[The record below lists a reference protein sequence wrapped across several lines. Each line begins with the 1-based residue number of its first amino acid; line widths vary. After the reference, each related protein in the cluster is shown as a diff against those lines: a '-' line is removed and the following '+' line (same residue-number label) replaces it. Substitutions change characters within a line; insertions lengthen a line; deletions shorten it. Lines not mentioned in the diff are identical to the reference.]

1 MKTLF
6 RRVKWMSAGLMVLLK
21 HVSLTLLAVLIIFIG
36 VRVYQSERGPDLQLW
51 HTWRG
56 DEMSVKALNKATFAQ
71 YQAREERLFS
81 ALKTQI
87 GDKLAEEEQTPIN
100 RYWPGSRVYPP
111 QFTPN
116 WNRSFVLMPQGAPR
130 GAVVM
135 LHGLTDSP
143 YSLKYVAQRYQQ
155 WGFIVVAPRLPGHG
169 TAPGALTKVTWQEW
183 LAVTRLAVREATRL
197 GGDKLPLHLVGYS
210 NGGALALKYTL
221 DSLDDAT
228 LRRPRQLVL
237 LSPMI
242 GVTAFARFAGLAGLP
257 ALFPAFAKAA
267 WLNVSPEY
275 NPFKYNSF
283 PVNAA
288 RQSYLLTRAL
298 QKQVA
303 DDAQRNRLNALPPVL
318 SFQSVMDSTVSTRAV
333 VTSLYRYL
341 PANGSELVLFDINQA
356 ASLRPLLRSSSYT
369 AAATLQPPA
378 PRAYRAT
385 VITNAAADTLAV
397 VARDTPAGKQE
408 ERAQPLREAWPQEMY
423 SLSHVAVPFPVN
435 DALYGLQPDEPERYG
450 LSIGTIALRGET
462 STLLVGLDSLMRVT
476 SNPFFGYLEER
487 IEAVAVS
494 GRD

>member
-1 MKTLF
+1 MIKNLF
-6 RRVKWMSAGLMVLLK
+6 RRMKWMSAGLVALVK
-21 HVSLTLLAVLIIFIG
+21 HVSLTLLVVLIVFLA
-36 VRVYQSERGPDLQLW
+36 VRIYQTERGPDLQLW
-51 HTWRG
+51 HTWHG
-56 DEMSVKALNKATFAQ
+56 DELRAKALDRATFAQ
-71 YQAREERLFS
+71 YLAREETLFD
-81 ALKTQI
+81 ALKNEI
-87 GDKLAEEEQTPIN
+87 SDKLSVDAQTPIN
-100 RYWPGSRVYPP
+100 RYWAGSRVYPQ

-116 WNRSFVLMPQGAPR
+116 GNRSFVLMPQGAPR

-169 TAPGALTKVTWQEW
+169 TAPGALTDVAWQDW

-197 GGDKLPLHLVGYS
+197 GGERLPLHLVGYS

-221 DSLDDAT
+221 DSLNDAS
-228 LRRPRQLVL
+228 LRRPAQIVL

-257 ALFPAFAKAA
+257 AWFPAFAKAA
-267 WLNVSPEY
+267 WLNVTPEY

-298 QKQVA
+298 QQQIA
-303 DDAQRNRLNALPPVL
+303 DDAQRNRLTTLPPVL
-318 SFQSVMDSTVSTRAV
+318 AFQSVMDSTVSTQAV
-333 VTSLYRYL
+333 VASLYRYL

-369 AAATLQPPA
+369 AAATLLPPA
-378 PRAYRAT
+378 PRAYRT
-385 VITNAAADTLAV
+385 TIITNAAADTLAV
-397 VARDTPAGKQE
+397 VAHDTPAGKQE
-408 ERAQPLREAWPQEMY
+408 EQIQPLREAWPQEMY
-423 SLSHVAVPFPVN
+423 SLSHVAVPFPVT
-435 DALYGLQPDEPERYG
+435 DSLYGLKPASLNRYG
-450 LSIGTIALRGET
+450 LSLGTIALRGET
-462 STLLVGLDSLMRVT
+462 ATLLVGLDSLMRVT

-487 IEAVAVS
+487 IEAVAATQ
-494 GRD
+494 D